1 MDKKVNSDINIEI
14 DNRTFRDFTDEEID
28 NKLQADVEVHKKKVK
43 RNIIIAVIVLLFL
56 FRGTITYW
64 LKFGIAIPSAY
75 TNEIIDTSK
84 DPIQK
89 DYSEAVQEKK
99 KFTYHS
105 LINKGTMEI
114 TPQAHYILSGK
125 VIAYNHDFLF
135 ISKFFDSAALY
146 DLGASW
152 GKLADKK
159 TLKKYIKVES
169 YKIQMTGARRMSWSW
184 RSDIPYSSN
193 YILSHLSHTHII
205 PANRNIMAAMLK
217 LRMYQD
223 VKLEGELVDM
233 TSRDERNHKI
243 YDYKTSLSRSD
254 TDSSSRGFGSCETMY
269 VTKVQIGNKIYK

>member
-1 MDKKVNSDINIEI
+1 MEPEI
-14 DNRTFRDFTDEEID
+14 DNRTFRDYTDEEID
-28 NKLQADVEVHKKKVK
+28 NKLQADVEVHNKKV
-43 RNIIIAVIVLLFL
+43 RRIVIIFVILLLFL
-56 FRGTITYW
+56 FRGTIAYW
-64 LKFGIAIPSAY
+64 VKFGIAIPSGY
-75 TNEIIDTSK
+75 TKEIIDTSK
-84 DPIQK
+84 DPIQIN
-89 DYSEAVQEKK
+89 YSEREQEKK

-159 TLKKYIKVES
+159 LLKEYFKVYS
-169 YKIQMTGARRMSWSW
+169 HKIQLTGVRRLNWSW
-184 RSDIPYSSN
+184 RSDIPYDEK
-193 YILSHLSHTHII
+193 YITSHLSHTHVI

-233 TSRDERNHKI
+233 TSHDVKNHKI
-243 YDYKTSLSRSD
+243 YTYKTSLSRSD
-254 TDSSSRGFGSCETMY
+254 TDNSSRGFGSCETMY
-269 VTKVQIGNKIYK
+269 VTKVQIGNRIYK